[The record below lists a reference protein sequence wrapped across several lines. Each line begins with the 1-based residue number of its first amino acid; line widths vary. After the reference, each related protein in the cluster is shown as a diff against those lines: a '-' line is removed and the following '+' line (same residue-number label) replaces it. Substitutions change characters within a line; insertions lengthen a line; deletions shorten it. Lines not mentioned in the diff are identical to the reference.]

1 MKMGVELVVIL
12 KLLEKTCISQLSWN
26 NAYIDTH
33 LPTHFDT
40 NTYGYNIKSLN
51 NWMKLNTFFNKPN
64 KMTTTQL
71 PNPTQSL

>member
-1 MKMGVELVVIL
+1 MKWQVIPIFFFFKKKWQIISHSLPNKIDMKMSVELVVIL

-40 NTYGYNIKSLN
+40 NT
-51 NWMKLNTFFNKPN
+51 
-64 KMTTTQL
+64 
-71 PNPTQSL
+71 